1 VALFQN
7 LTPAEERDLVESAR
21 LWQAQKSDAGFAGLT
36 WPAAY
41 GGRGLSAAH
50 AAAYAQEESHFLTPD
65 KHEILT
71 VTLDLVAPTL
81 LRHGTADQ
89 KLRHIPRMLRAD
101 ELWCQL
107 FSEPGAGSDLASL
120 QTTAVR
126 DGQQWTISGQK
137 VWTSG
142 AQHAH
147 FGYLLARTD
156 RSESRHAG
164 ITAFVVP
171 LDGPGV
177 EIRPLRQMTGGVS
190 FSQVFLD
197 SVRVS
202 DEARIGDIGD
212 GWKVAMTTLG
222 FERAASSGGGGGA
235 VSGYVLRLL
244 DVARARGV
252 HEDPV
257 KRQGLADV
265 WIRSR
270 LVRLTAQRAR
280 DARRAGKTPG
290 PEGSIGKLLW
300 TDSLQR
306 AASVAAELLGPS
318 LTADSGEW
326 GTYAWSEFVLGM
338 PGYRIGGGTDEVQKN
353 IIAERALGLP
363 KEPQLPAAEGTR

>member
-1 VALFQN
+1 
-7 LTPAEERDLVESAR
+7 
-21 LWQAQKSDAGFAGLT
+21 
-36 WPAAY
+36 
-41 GGRGLSAAH
+41 
-50 AAAYAQEESHFLTPD
+50 
-65 KHEILT
+65 
-71 VTLDLVAPTL
+71 
-81 LRHGTADQ
+81 
-89 KLRHIPRMLRAD
+89 
-101 ELWCQL
+101 
-107 FSEPGAGSDLASL
+107 
-120 QTTAVR
+120 
-126 DGQQWTISGQK
+126 
-137 VWTSG
+137 
-142 AQHAH
+142 
-147 FGYLLARTD
+147 
-156 RSESRHAG
+156 
-164 ITAFVVP
+164 
-171 LDGPGV
+171 
-177 EIRPLRQMTGGVS
+177 
-190 FSQVFLD
+190 
-197 SVRVS
+197 
-202 DEARIGDIGD
+202 
-212 GWKVAMTTLG
+212 MTTLG